1 MSSGGAHTSPRGLR
15 VILAAALAAGCAP
28 VSVYARPITTIHQ
41 GFTAA
46 APVVRDVYTGLNEL
60 RREAYFTRLGC
71 DPSSELVET
80 DAEGHPTALA
90 HDAFSAESIQA
101 RVDAVELLGR
111 YVDRLAALAATD
123 PEGEARL
130 SEAGVALGGNLARLG
145 ASFASLSDDT
155 ASSYAGPVGQVAA
168 AVTRAVQGQR
178 RASAVRGAILDAAAP
193 VRRVLE
199 LLEADLDEVTATV
212 RAPTLDG
219 VIARCAAWY
228 NGSRGRWSDG
238 ERREALAAVR
248 ALVARRSA
256 MRAQDPAG
264 LVRAMRDAHEA
275 LVRFVRAGS
284 RDGRDAAELANAMEA
299 FTRRVE
305 AVSASVR
312 DGGGSQA
319 ARSGGR

>member
-1 MSSGGAHTSPRGLR
+1 MASGGARRGLLGLR
-15 VILAAALAAGCAP
+15 VILTVVLAAGCTP
-28 VSVYARPITTIHQ
+28 VSVYARPIATLQQ

-46 APVVRDVYTGLNEL
+46 APAVREVYTGLNEL
-60 RREAYFTRLGC
+60 QRDAYFTRLGC

-80 DAEGHPTALA
+80 DIEGHPTPLA

-111 YVDRLAALAATD
+111 YVDRLAALASADAAAET
-123 PEGEARL
+123 RL

-145 ASFASLSDDT
+145 ARFASLPDDT
-155 ASSYAGPVGQVAA
+155 AASYATPVGEVAA

-178 RASAVRGAILDAAAP
+178 QAAAVRGAILDAATP

-219 VIARCAAWY
+219 VIARCAAQY
-228 NGSRGRWSDG
+228 NGSRARWSDG

-256 MRAQDPAG
+256 MRAQDPAA

-284 RDGRDAAELANAMEA
+284 RDGREATELANAVAA

-305 AVSASVR
+305 AVAASVG
-312 DGGGSQA
+312 DGNGE
-319 ARSGGR
+319 RSCGR